1 VVGREARRRNVFGRF
16 QVRKTS
22 LNQIRSA

>member
-22 LNQIRSA
+22 LKPDQIS